1 LSSPTHFT
9 FLVLVVLNLVSGF
22 QALGTLMAVGI
33 MLLPAIAARFWA
45 DDVSGLILA
54 AILSAFAASLS
65 GLLLSY
71 YANVPTGPA
80 IILLAGVFYLLSVLL
95 GVKGGLIWGLL
106 PRKHLERDL
115 SAVESSVMK
124 HRIVASIALVLLAL
138 LGFAGGARAADK
150 VKAVASFSILGD
162 MVKQVGGDRIDVIT
176 LVGPDGD
183 AHVYEPTP
191 ADAKNLATAQILF
204 TNGLGFE
211 GWMDRLEKSS
221 GFRGKVMVAST
232 GVKPRT
238 MVEDEKT
245 VTDPHAWQSLAN
257 GKLYVAN
264 IRDGLI
270 AVDPEGKSVYEANAA
285 KYLDALAKEE
295 ADVRAALAALPQ
307 ERRKI
312 ITSHDAFGYFGA
324 AYGLEI
330 VAPEGVSTESEASAK
345 DVAKIIRQIKAER
358 IPAVFMEN
366 ITDHRL
372 LDQIASETG
381 AKIGGELYT
390 DALSPPDGPAPT
402 YLDMFR
408 HNVGALT
415 AAVSA

>member
-1 LSSPTHFT
+1 MKRSL
-9 FLVLVVLNLVSGF
+9 FLQIGLAVLF
-22 QALGTLMAVGI
+22 
-33 MLLPAIAARFWA
+33 
-45 DDVSGLILA
+45 
-54 AILSAFAASLS
+54 
-65 GLLLSY
+65 
-71 YANVPTGPA
+71 
-80 IILLAGVFYLLSVLL
+80 LL
-95 GVKGGLIWGLL
+95 GL
-106 PRKHLERDL
+106 
-115 SAVESSVMK
+115 
-124 HRIVASIALVLLAL
+124 
-138 LGFAGGARAADK
+138 AGGANAADK

-162 MVKQVGGDRIDVIT
+162 MVRQVGGDRVEVIT

-191 ADAKNLATAQILF
+191 ADAKSLAAAQILF

-211 GWMDRLEKSS
+211 GWMNRLETSS
-221 GFRGKVMVAST
+221 GFKGKVVVAST

-238 MVEDEKT
+238 MIEEEGGKSET
-245 VTDPHAWQSLAN
+245 ITDPHAWQSLAN

-264 IRDGLI
+264 IRDALI
-270 AVDPEGKSVYEANAA
+270 AVDPDGKSAYEANANA
-285 KYLDALAKEE
+285 YLDAIAKEE
-295 ADVRAALAALPQ
+295 TDVKAALATLPKD
-307 ERRKI
+307 RRKI

-330 VAPEGVSTESEASAK
+330 IAPEGVSTESEASAK
-345 DVAKIIRQIKAER
+345 DVAKIIRQIRQEK

-408 HNVGALT
+408 HNIGTLT
-415 AAVSA
+415 AALSS

>member
-1 LSSPTHFT
+1 MKNR
-9 FLVLVVLNLVSGF
+9 LVMQIGL
-22 QALGTLMAVGI
+22 ALL
-33 MLLPAIAARFWA
+33 
-45 DDVSGLILA
+45 
-54 AILSAFAASLS
+54 
-65 GLLLSY
+65 
-71 YANVPTGPA
+71 
-80 IILLAGVFYLLSVLL
+80 VLL
-95 GVKGGLIWGLL
+95 G
-106 PRKHLERDL
+106 L
-115 SAVESSVMK
+115 SAG
-124 HRIVASIALVLLAL
+124 AAA
-138 LGFAGGARAADK
+138 AGK
-150 VKAVASFSILGD
+150 VKTVASFSILGD
-162 MVKQVGGDRIDVIT
+162 MVRQVGGDRVEVIT

-191 ADAKNLATAQILF
+191 TDARNLASASILF

-221 GFRGKVMVAST
+221 GFKGKVVVASN

-238 MVEDEKT
+238 MIEEEGGKPET
-245 VTDPHAWQSLAN
+245 ITDPHAWQDLAN

-270 AVDPEGKSVYEANAA
+270 AADPDGKAAYEANAS
-285 KYLDALAKEE
+285 KYLGEIMQEDDAVK
-295 ADVRAALAALPQ
+295 AALATLSKD
-307 ERRKI
+307 RRKL

-324 AYGLEI
+324 AYGLEVI
-330 VAPEGVSTESEASAK
+330 APEGVSTESEASAQ
-345 DVAKIIRQIKAER
+345 DVAKIIRQIKAEH

-372 LDQIASETG
+372 LDQIARETG

-390 DALSPPDGPAPT
+390 DALSGPDGPAPT

-415 AAVSA
+415 AALSS